1 MTNQKPTA
9 TSRLKQDYMRLK
21 RDPVPYIM
29 AEPLPSNILEW
40 HYVIKGPEDSPY
52 YGGYYHGTLLFTK
65 EFPFKPP
72 SIYMITTNGRFKTNK
87 RLCLSISDFH
97 PDTWNPAWSVATI
110 LTGLLSFML
119 ETTPTLGSCDSTT
132 YEKRKYA
139 SQSLEF
145 NMKNEVFRELFPE
158 VCEEINERLA
168 KIEEHRKQSAANN
181 NTSSVGTN
189 GVATGA
195 APTEALDAE
204 QSEGGP
210 NAVSNADESN
220 NIWHS
225 LYTNLI
231 VLIGFVIFALIVHY
245 VIKSMNI
252 E

>member
-9 TSRLKQDYMRLK
+9 TCRLKQDYMRLK
-21 RDPVPYIM
+21 RDPVPYIT

-52 YGGYYHGTLLFTK
+52 HGGYYHGTLLFTK

-72 SIYMITTNGRFKTNK
+72 SIYMTTPNGRFKTNK

-119 ETTPTLGSCDSTT
+119 ETTPTMGSCESTT
-132 YEKRKYA
+132 YEKRRYA
-139 SQSLEF
+139 QQSLEF
-145 NMKNEVFRELFPE
+145 NMKNEVFQELFPE
-158 VCEEINERLA
+158 ICEEITERLQ
-168 KIEEHRKQSAANN
+168 KIEEQRKLAATAGESAA
-181 NTSSVGTN
+181 SSTEA
-189 GVATGA
+189 ATGGGEA
-195 APTEALDAE
+195 AD
-204 QSEGGP
+204 GGVFVP
-210 NAVSNADESN
+210 GRSGADDS

-231 VLIGFVIFALIVHY
+231 LLVGFVVFAFIVHY
-245 VIKSMNI
+245 VIKTMNI
-252 E
+252 

>member
-21 RDPVPYIM
+21 RDPVPYIT

-52 YGGYYHGTLLFTK
+52 HGGYYHGTLLFTK

-72 SIYMITTNGRFKTNK
+72 SIYMITPNGRFKTNK

-119 ETTPTLGSCDSTT
+119 ETTPTLGSCESTT

-139 SQSLEF
+139 RQSLEF
-145 NMKNEVFRELFPE
+145 NMKNEVFLELFPE
-158 VCEEINERLA
+158 TCDEINERLA
-168 KIEEHRKQSAANN
+168 KIEEHRKQNATNN
-181 NTSSVGTN
+181 NNSSTAN
-189 GVATGA
+189 GVANGTTA
-195 APTEALDAE
+195 SPDALDVE
-204 QSEGGP
+204 SPEGANGL
-210 NAVSNADESN
+210 SSSDDSN

>member
-21 RDPVPYIM
+21 RDPVPYIT

-52 YGGYYHGTLLFTK
+52 HGGYYHGTLLFTK

-72 SIYMITTNGRFKTNK
+72 SIYMVTPNGRFKTNK

-119 ETTPTLGSCDSTT
+119 ETTPTLGSCESTT

-139 SQSLEF
+139 RQSLEF

-158 VCEEINERLA
+158 VCEEINDRLA
-168 KIEEHRKQSAANN
+168 KLEEHRKQNVTNN
-181 NTSSVGTN
+181 NGSIVSNGT
-189 GVATGA
+189 A
-195 APTEALDAE
+195 AGSTPTEGIEAE
-204 QSEGGP
+204 PAEGGV
-210 NAVSNADESN
+210 NIISNTDDN